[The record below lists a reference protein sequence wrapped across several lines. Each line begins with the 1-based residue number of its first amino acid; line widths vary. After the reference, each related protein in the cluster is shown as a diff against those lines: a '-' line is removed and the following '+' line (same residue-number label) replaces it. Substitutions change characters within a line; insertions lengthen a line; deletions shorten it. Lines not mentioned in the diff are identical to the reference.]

1 VNQVMN
7 RPNIETSIASL
18 QSILEKNQNLLF
30 SNDAQR
36 YLSELNGLKKNYHI
50 NIEAAQQEGRNLKI
64 AVVGQMKAGKSSF
77 LNALLFPI
85 DVLPKAAT
93 PMTAA
98 LTKLGYAKQPYAEIE
113 FYSVEDWKGIE
124 QSAHAYQTQYEKIE
138 QELNTE
144 QQAQVPKGLF
154 GQMRK
159 LSSSAKPT
167 VQTSSILIES
177 KISPELRSSHELVQM
192 AKNLNLH
199 DYLGTK
205 KRIQAGSLEDLALQ
219 LKNYVGSQGE
229 YTAITKMFSIYI
241 NDTRLQGIEVYDTPG
256 FNDPVISRGQQT
268 REFLGQCDVV
278 FLLSIINQFL
288 TVADL
293 KLLREQLTSAG
304 IDNKAVYLIGSQRD
318 LVFRMDRD
326 ILVKAQLIAQKY
338 PAEVRS
344 QATIAAMMQ
353 LLDLKVQQM
362 AEIQISQHLNNPDL
376 DPASKALLNVINQTK
391 PKLISALSW
400 RIAEGLPQLNDEL
413 QEQYD
418 ALCHDT
424 QFTFQ
429 PKQLREFSNLAK
441 LHELLE
447 QQKIRKNELL
457 QAKLE
462 NLENALVQR
471 IEAIRLELV
480 KQIEQKIG
488 LLEKNSIESLLKQK
502 QATEYHLQRG
512 KSKIDLVIHDESLKI
527 KTKLNVLNQQLKAEQ
542 YQFLNIETLEDRR
555 VEFEKFEKEGFWAEL
570 AREFGLGGYGHREK
584 IIVTPYARV
593 QDSIEQLELFAQNS
607 ISALQMQ
614 LTEIVDISTIRKQ
627 VTLAAINLFDTSD
640 PDFDLDFFKVQV
652 SECLSQFTPP
662 TLDVDIDEIT
672 DRLVSNFGLGPV
684 TNEQI
689 YSLKKAHKNAVQQ
702 LSEHVMHLAE
712 GIQQDIQEYFDDL
725 QRILVD
731 RIINEIQKN
740 LESMMLDIQ
749 EKESNLRD
757 LALFKKQLSVLA

>member
-1 VNQVMN
+1 MN
-7 RPNIETSIASL
+7 KSNIETSIASL
-18 QSILEKNQNLLF
+18 QSMLEKQQRLLF
-30 SNDAQR
+30 LKDVER
-36 YLSELNGLKKNYHI
+36 YLSELRLLKKNYQI
-50 NIEAAQQEGRNLKI
+50 NVEAAQQEGRNLKI

-98 LTKLGYAKQPYAEIE
+98 LTRLGYAEQPYAEIE

-124 QSAHAYQTQYEKIE
+124 QSANAYQKQYEKIE
-138 QELNTE
+138 KELITE
-144 QQAQVPKGLF
+144 QQELAPKSLF

-159 LSSSAKPT
+159 LSSSLKPQ
-167 VQTSSILIES
+167 VQASSLLIES

-192 AKNLNLH
+192 ANNLNLRE
-199 DYLGTK
+199 YLGTK
-205 KRIQAGSLEDLALQ
+205 KRIYAESLEDLAQQ

-241 NDTRLQGIEVYDTPG
+241 DDKRLQGIEVYDTPG

-318 LVFRMDRD
+318 LVFRMDRE
-326 ILVKAQLIAQKY
+326 ILVKAQLMAQKY
-338 PAEVRS
+338 PIEVRS

-362 AEIQISQHLNNPDL
+362 AETQISQHLNNPDL

-391 PKLISALSW
+391 PELISSLSW
-400 RIAEGLPQLNDEL
+400 RIAEGLPELNPEL

-424 QFTFQ
+424 QFTFEA
-429 PKQLREFSNLAK
+429 KQLREFSNFQK
-441 LHELLE
+441 LHVLLE
-447 QQKIRKNELL
+447 QQKLRKHELL
-457 QAKLE
+457 QVKLE
-462 NLENALVQR
+462 NLENALIHRV
-471 IEAIRLELV
+471 EVIRLELG

-512 KSKIDLVIHDESLKI
+512 KSKIDLVIHDESLNI
-527 KTKLNVLNQQLKAEQ
+527 KTKLNVLIQQLKAEQ
-542 YQFLNIETLEDRR
+542 YQFLNIETLEERK
-555 VEFEKFEKEGFWAEL
+555 VEFEKFQKEGFWAEI

-607 ISALQMQ
+607 VAALQMQ
-614 LTEIVDISTIRKQ
+614 LTEIVDISTIRKN

-652 SECLSQFTPP
+652 SECLSQFPP
-662 TLDVDIDEIT
+662 PKLEIDIDKIT
-672 DRLVSNFGLGPV
+672 DRLVSNFGLGHV

-689 YSLKKAHKNAVQQ
+689 HSLKKAHKNAVQQ
-702 LSEHVMHLAE
+702 LSEHIMQLAE

-725 QRILVD
+725 QQILVN
-731 RIINEIQKN
+731 RIINEIQQN
-740 LESMMLDIQ
+740 LDSMMFDIQ
-749 EKESNLRD
+749 QKEANIKGLN
-757 LALFKKQLSVLA
+757 LFKSQLFEFG

>member
-1 VNQVMN
+1 MHV
-7 RPNIETSIASL
+7 PNIESSINHL
-18 QSILEKNQNLLF
+18 KTILEKHQNLLF
-30 SNDAQR
+30 SNDVER
-36 YLSELNGLKKNYHI
+36 YLSELRLLKKNYQI

-98 LTKLGYAKQPYAEIE
+98 LTRLAYAEQPYAEIE
-113 FYSVEDWKGIE
+113 FYSIQDWNGIE
-124 QSAHAYQTQYEKIE
+124 QSAHAYQAQYEKIE
-138 QELNTE
+138 QELITE
-144 QQAQVPKGLF
+144 QQEQAPKSLF

-159 LSSSAKPT
+159 LSSSLKPQ
-167 VQTSSILIES
+167 VQASSLLIES

-192 AKNLNLH
+192 ANNLNLRE
-199 DYLGTK
+199 YLGTK
-205 KRIQAGSLEDLALQ
+205 KRIYAESLEDLAQQ

-241 NDTRLQGIEVYDTPG
+241 DDKRLQGIEVYDTPG

-326 ILVKAQLIAQKY
+326 ILIKAQLMAQKY
-338 PAEVRS
+338 PIEVRS

-362 AEIQISQHLNNPDL
+362 AEAQISQHLNNPDL

-391 PKLISALSW
+391 PELISALSW
-400 RIAEGLPQLNDEL
+400 RIAEGLPELNLEL

-418 ALCHDT
+418 ALCQDT
-424 QFTFQ
+424 QFTFEA
-429 PKQLREFSNLAK
+429 KQLREFSNLQK
-441 LHELLE
+441 LHVLLG
-447 QQKIRKNELL
+447 QQKLRKHELL

-462 NLENALVQR
+462 NLENALIQR
-471 IEAIRLELV
+471 VGAIRVELG
-480 KQIEQKIG
+480 KHIEQKIE

-512 KSKIDLVIHDESLKI
+512 KSKIDLVINDESLNI
-527 KTKLNVLNQQLKAEQ
+527 KNKLNVLIQQLKVEQ
-542 YQFLNIETLEDRR
+542 YQFLNIETLEEKR
-555 VEFEKFEKEGFWAEL
+555 VEFEKFKKEGFWAEI

-607 ISALQMQ
+607 VAALQMQ
-614 LTEIVDISTIRKQ
+614 LTEIVDISTIRKN

-662 TLDVDIDEIT
+662 KLEIDIDKIT
-672 DRLVSNFGLGPV
+672 DRLVSNFGLGHV

-689 YSLKKAHKNAVQQ
+689 HLLKKAHKNAVQQ
-702 LSEHVMHLAE
+702 LSEHIMQLAE

-725 QRILVD
+725 QQILVN
-731 RIINEIQKN
+731 RIINEIQQN
-740 LESMMLDIQ
+740 LDSMMFDIQ
-749 EKESNLRD
+749 QKEASIKGLN
-757 LALFKKQLSVLA
+757 LFKSQLFEFG

>member
-1 VNQVMN
+1 MHV
-7 RPNIETSIASL
+7 PNIESSINHL
-18 QSILEKNQNLLF
+18 KTILEKHQNLLF
-30 SNDAQR
+30 SNDVER
-36 YLSELNGLKKNYHI
+36 YLSELRLLKKNYQI

-98 LTKLGYAKQPYAEIE
+98 LTRLAYAEQPYAEIE
-113 FYSVEDWKGIE
+113 FYSIQDWNGIE
-124 QSAHAYQTQYEKIE
+124 QSAHTYQAQYEKIE
-138 QELNTE
+138 KELITE
-144 QQAQVPKGLF
+144 QQEQAPKSLF

-159 LSSSAKPT
+159 LSSSLKPQ
-167 VQTSSILIES
+167 VQASSLLIES

-192 AKNLNLH
+192 ANNLNLRE
-199 DYLGTK
+199 YLGTK
-205 KRIQAGSLEDLALQ
+205 KRIYAESLEDLAQQ

-241 NDTRLQGIEVYDTPG
+241 DDKRLQGIEVYDTPG

-268 REFLGQCDVV
+268 REFLAQCDVV
-278 FLLSIINQFL
+278 FLLSIISQFL

-326 ILVKAQLIAQKY
+326 ILVKAQLMAQKY
-338 PAEVRS
+338 PIEVRS

-353 LLDLKVQQM
+353 LLDIKVQQM
-362 AEIQISQHLNNPDL
+362 ADAQISQHLNNPDL

-391 PKLISALSW
+391 PELISALSW
-400 RIAEGLPQLNDEL
+400 RIAEGLPELNPEL

-424 QFTFQ
+424 QFTFEA
-429 PKQLREFSNLAK
+429 KQLREFSNLQK
-441 LHELLE
+441 LHVLLE
-447 QQKIRKNELL
+447 QQKLRKHDLL

-462 NLENALVQR
+462 NLENALIHR
-471 IEAIRLELV
+471 LEAIRVELC
-480 KQIEQKIG
+480 KYIEQKIE

-512 KSKIDLVIHDESLKI
+512 KSKIDLVINDESLNI
-527 KTKLNVLNQQLKAEQ
+527 KNKLNVLIQQLKVEQ
-542 YQFLNIETLEDRR
+542 YQFLNIETLEEKR
-555 VEFEKFEKEGFWAEL
+555 VEFEKFKKEGFWAEI

-607 ISALQMQ
+607 VAALQMQ
-614 LTEIVDISTIRKQ
+614 LTEIVDISTIRKN

-652 SECLSQFTPP
+652 SECLSQFPP
-662 TLDVDIDEIT
+662 PKLEIDIDKIT
-672 DRLVSNFGLGPV
+672 DRLVSNFGLGHV

-689 YSLKKAHKNAVQQ
+689 HSLKKAHKNAVQQ
-702 LSEHVMHLAE
+702 LSEHIMQLAE

-725 QRILVD
+725 QQILVN
-731 RIINEIQKN
+731 RIINEIQQN
-740 LESMMLDIQ
+740 LDSMMFDIQ
-749 EKESNLRD
+749 QKEASIKGLN
-757 LALFKKQLSVLA
+757 LFKSQLFEFG

>member
-1 VNQVMN
+1 MN
-7 RPNIETSIASL
+7 KSNIETSIASL
-18 QSILEKNQNLLF
+18 QSMLEKQQRLLF
-30 SNDAQR
+30 LKDVER
-36 YLSELNGLKKNYHI
+36 YLSELRLLKKNYQI
-50 NIEAAQQEGRNLKI
+50 NVEAAQQEGRNLKI

-98 LTKLGYAKQPYAEIE
+98 LTRLGYAEQPYAEIE

-124 QSAHAYQTQYEKIE
+124 QSANAYQKQYEKIE

-144 QQAQVPKGLF
+144 QKEQAPKGLF

-159 LSSSAKPT
+159 LNSLTKPSETASSL
-167 VQTSSILIES
+167 LIES

-205 KRIQAGSLEDLALQ
+205 KRIHAESLEDLALQ
-219 LKNYVGSQGE
+219 LKRYVGSQGE

-241 NDTRLQGIEVYDTPG
+241 DDKRLQGIEVYDTPG

-326 ILVKAQLIAQKY
+326 ILIKAQLMAQKY
-338 PAEVRS
+338 PVEVRS

-362 AEIQISQHLNNPDL
+362 AETQISQHLNNPDL
-376 DPASKALLNVINQTK
+376 DPASKALLDVINQTK
-391 PKLISALSW
+391 PELISALSW
-400 RIAEGLPQLNDEL
+400 RIAEGLPELNPEL

-424 QFTFQ
+424 QFTFEA
-429 PKQLREFSNLAK
+429 KQLREFSNFQK
-441 LHELLE
+441 LHVLLE
-447 QQKIRKNELL
+447 QQKLRKHELL
-457 QAKLE
+457 QVKLE
-462 NLENALVQR
+462 NLENALIHRV
-471 IEAIRLELV
+471 EVIRLELG

-512 KSKIDLVIHDESLKI
+512 KSKIDLVIHDESLNI
-527 KTKLNVLNQQLKAEQ
+527 KTKLNVLIQQLKAEQ
-542 YQFLNIETLEDRR
+542 YQFLNIETLEERK
-555 VEFEKFEKEGFWAEL
+555 VEFEKFQKEGFWAEI

-607 ISALQMQ
+607 VAALQMQ
-614 LTEIVDISTIRKQ
+614 LTEIVDISTIRKN

-662 TLDVDIDEIT
+662 ELDIDLDKIT
-672 DRLVSNFGLGPV
+672 DRLVSNFGLGHV

-689 YSLKKAHKNAVQQ
+689 HSLKKAHKNAVQQ
-702 LSEHVMHLAE
+702 LSEHIMQLAE
-712 GIQQDIQEYFDDL
+712 GIQQDIHNYFDGL
-725 QRILVD
+725 QQLLVN
-731 RIINEIQKN
+731 RIINEIQQN
-740 LESMMLDIQ
+740 LDNMMLDIKQ
-749 EKESNLRD
+749 KGKSLQD
-757 LALFKKQLSVLA
+757 LNLFKEQLSLLA

>member
-1 VNQVMN
+1 MQI
-7 RPNIETSIASL
+7 PNIETSIARL
-18 QSILEKNQNLLF
+18 QSILENHQNLLF
-30 SNDAQR
+30 SNDAER
-36 YLSELNGLKKNYHI
+36 YLSELKSLRKNYYI
-50 NIEAAQQEGRNLKI
+50 NVEAAQKEGRNLKI

-98 LTKLGYAKQPYAEIE
+98 LTRLGYAEQPYAEIE

-124 QSAHAYQTQYEKIE
+124 QSAQAYQTQYKKIE

-144 QQAQVPKGLF
+144 QKEQAPKGLF

-159 LSSSAKPT
+159 LNSLTKPSETASSL
-167 VQTSSILIES
+167 LIES

-205 KRIQAGSLEDLALQ
+205 KRIHAESLEDLALQ
-219 LKNYVGSQGE
+219 LKRYVGSQGE

-241 NDTRLQGIEVYDTPG
+241 DDKRLQGIEVYDTPG

-326 ILVKAQLIAQKY
+326 ILVKAQLMAQKY
-338 PAEVRS
+338 PVELRS

-362 AEIQISQHLNNPDL
+362 AETQISQHLNNPDL

-391 PKLISALSW
+391 PELISALSW

-424 QFTFQ
+424 QFTFEAN
-429 PKQLREFSNLAK
+429 QLREFSNLQK
-441 LHELLE
+441 LHVLLK
-447 QQKIRKNELL
+447 QQKLRKHELL
-457 QAKLE
+457 QAKLG
-462 NLENALVQR
+462 NIENALAQR
-471 IEAIRLELV
+471 VETIRLELL
-480 KQIEQKIG
+480 KQIEQKVG
-488 LLEKNSIESLLKQK
+488 LLEKNSIESLLNQKQK
-502 QATEYHLQRG
+502 TEYHLQCG
-512 KSKIDLVIHDESLKI
+512 KSKIDLVIYDESLKI
-527 KTKLNVLNQQLKAEQ
+527 KTKLNILIQQLKAEQ
-542 YQFLNIETLEDRR
+542 YLFLNIETLEEKS
-555 VEFEKFEKEGFWAEL
+555 VEFEKFKKEGFWAEL

-584 IIVTPYARV
+584 VIVTPYARV

-607 ISALQMQ
+607 VSALQMQ
-614 LTEIVDISTIRKQ
+614 LTEIVDITTIRKQ

-640 PDFDLDFFKVQV
+640 PDFDIDFFKVQV

-662 TLDVDIDEIT
+662 ELDIDIDKIT
-672 DRLVSNFGLGPV
+672 DRLVSNFGLGHV
-684 TNEQI
+684 TNDQI
-689 YSLKKAHKNAVQQ
+689 HSLKKYHKNAVQQ
-702 LSEHVMHLAE
+702 LSEHIQQLAE
-712 GIQQDIQEYFDDL
+712 EIQQDIQEYFDDL
-725 QRILVD
+725 RQILVD
-731 RIINEIQKN
+731 RIINAIQQN

-749 EKESNLRD
+749 QKEASLKRLD
-757 LALFKKQLSVLA
+757 LFKIQLSQFS

>member
-1 VNQVMN
+1 MN
-7 RPNIETSIASL
+7 KPNIETSINYL

-30 SNDAQR
+30 SNDVER
-36 YLSELNGLKKNYHI
+36 HLSDLRLLKKNYQI

-98 LTKLGYAKQPYAEIE
+98 LTRLAYAEQPYAEIE
-113 FYSVEDWKGIE
+113 FYSIQDWKGIE
-124 QSAHAYQTQYEKIE
+124 QSANAYQAQYEKIE
-138 QELNTE
+138 QELSTE
-144 QQAQVPKGLF
+144 QQDQAPKSLF

-159 LSSSAKPT
+159 LNSSLKPQ
-167 VQTSSILIES
+167 VQASSLVIES

-192 AKNLNLH
+192 ANNLNLH
-199 DYLGTK
+199 EYLSTK
-205 KRIQAGSLEDLALQ
+205 KRIYAESLEDLAQQ

-241 NDTRLQGIEVYDTPG
+241 DDKRLQGIEVYDTPG

-326 ILVKAQLIAQKY
+326 ILVKAQLMAQKY
-338 PAEVRS
+338 PIEVRS

-362 AEIQISQHLNNPDL
+362 ADAQISQHLNNPDL

-391 PKLISALSW
+391 PELISALSW
-400 RIAEGLPQLNDEL
+400 RIAERLPELNPEL

-424 QFTFQ
+424 QFTFEA
-429 PKQLREFSNLAK
+429 KQLREFSNLPK
-441 LHELLE
+441 LHVLLDQQKLRKHELL
-447 QQKIRKNELL
+447 QV
-457 QAKLE
+457 KLE
-462 NLENALVQR
+462 NLETALIQR
-471 IEAIRLELV
+471 VEAIRIELG
-480 KQIEQKIG
+480 KQIEQKIE

-502 QATEYHLQRG
+502 QATEYNLQRG
-512 KSKIDLVIHDESLKI
+512 KSKIDLVINNESLNI
-527 KTKLNVLNQQLKAEQ
+527 KNKLNVLIQQLKVEQ
-542 YQFLNIETLEDRR
+542 YQFLNIETLEEKR
-555 VEFEKFEKEGFWAEL
+555 VELEKFKKEGFWAEI

-607 ISALQMQ
+607 VAALQLQ
-614 LTEIVDISTIRKQ
+614 LTEIVDISTIRKS

-652 SECLSQFTPP
+652 SECLSQFAPP
-662 TLDVDIDEIT
+662 KLKIDIDRVT
-672 DRLVSNFGLGPV
+672 DRLVSNFGLGHV

-689 YSLKKAHKNAVQQ
+689 HSLKKAHKNAVQQ
-702 LSEHVMHLAE
+702 LSEHIMQLAE
-712 GIQQDIQEYFDDL
+712 GIQQDIQKYFDDL
-725 QRILVD
+725 QQILVN
-731 RIINEIQKN
+731 RIINEIQQN
-740 LESMMLDIQ
+740 LDSMMLDIQ
-749 EKESNLRD
+749 QKEASIKGLH
-757 LALFKKQLSVLA
+757 LFKSQLFEFG

>member
-1 VNQVMN
+1 MN

-50 NIEAAQQEGRNLKI
+50 NIEAAQQEDRNLKI

-113 FYSVEDWKGIE
+113 FYSVEDWKGIK

-159 LSSSAKPT
+159 LSSSVKPT
-167 VQTSSILIES
+167 VQTSSILIEN

-205 KRIQAGSLEDLALQ
+205 KRIHAESLEDLAEQ
-219 LKNYVGSQGE
+219 LKSYVGSQGE

-241 NDTRLQGIEVYDTPG
+241 DDKRLQGIEVYDTPG

-326 ILVKAQLIAQKY
+326 ILVKAQLMAQKY
-338 PAEVRS
+338 PVEVRS

-362 AEIQISQHLNNPDL
+362 AETQISQHLNNPDL

-391 PKLISALSW
+391 PELISALSW

-424 QFTFQ
+424 QFTFEAN
-429 PKQLREFSNLAK
+429 QLREFSNLQK
-441 LHELLE
+441 LHVLLK
-447 QQKIRKNELL
+447 QQKLRKHELL

-462 NLENALVQR
+462 NLENALAQR
-471 IEAIRLELV
+471 VETIRLELL
-480 KQIEQKIG
+480 KQIEQKVG
-488 LLEKNSIESLLKQK
+488 LLEKNSIESLLNQK
-502 QATEYHLQRG
+502 QTTEYHLQRG
-512 KSKIDLVIHDESLKI
+512 KSKIDLVIYEESLKI
-527 KTKLNVLNQQLKAEQ
+527 KTKLNILIQQLKAEQ
-542 YQFLNIETLEDRR
+542 YQFLNIETLEEKR
-555 VEFEKFEKEGFWAEL
+555 VEFEKFKKEGFWAEL

-584 IIVTPYARV
+584 VIVTPYARV

-607 ISALQMQ
+607 VSALQMQ
-614 LTEIVDISTIRKQ
+614 LTEIVDITTIRKQ

-662 TLDVDIDEIT
+662 ELDIDIDKIT
-672 DRLVSNFGLGPV
+672 DRLVSNFGLGHV
-684 TNEQI
+684 TNDQI
-689 YSLKKAHKNAVQQ
+689 HSLKKAHKNAVQQ
-702 LSEHVMHLAE
+702 LSEHIKQLAE
-712 GIQQDIQEYFDDL
+712 DIQQDIQEYFDDL
-725 QRILVD
+725 RQILVD
-731 RIINEIQKN
+731 RIINAIQQN

-749 EKESNLRD
+749 QKEASLKGLD
-757 LALFKKQLSVLA
+757 LFKTQLSEFS

>member
-1 VNQVMN
+1 MHV
-7 RPNIETSIASL
+7 PNIETSIAHL
-18 QSILEKNQNLLF
+18 QSVLEKHQNLLF
-30 SNDAQR
+30 SNDTER
-36 YLSELNGLKKNYHI
+36 YLSELKSLRKNYYI
-50 NIEAAQQEGRNLKI
+50 NVEATQKEGRNLKI

-98 LTKLGYAKQPYAEIE
+98 LTKLGYAEQPYAEIE
-113 FYSVEDWKGIE
+113 FYSVGDWKGIE
-124 QSAHAYQTQYEKIE
+124 QSADAYQTQYEKIE

-144 QQAQVPKGLF
+144 QQEQAPKGLF
-154 GQMRK
+154 GHMRK
-159 LSSSAKPT
+159 LNSSAKPT
-167 VQTSSILIES
+167 VQTSSIIIES

-192 AKNLNLH
+192 AKNLNLR

-205 KRIQAGSLEDLALQ
+205 KRIHAESLEDLAEQ

-241 NDTRLQGIEVYDTPG
+241 NDQRLQGIEVYDTPG

-326 ILVKAQLIAQKY
+326 ILVKAQLVAQKY
-338 PAEVRS
+338 PIEVRS

-362 AEIQISQHLNNPDL
+362 AETQISQHLNNPDL
-376 DPASKALLNVINQTK
+376 DPASKSLLNVINQTK
-391 PKLISALSW
+391 PELISALSW
-400 RIAEGLPQLNDEL
+400 RIAEGLPKLNDEL

-424 QFTFQ
+424 QFVFEAN
-429 PKQLREFSNLAK
+429 QLREFSNLQK
-441 LHELLE
+441 LHGLLK
-447 QQKIRKNELL
+447 QQKLRKNELL

-471 IEAIRLELV
+471 VKAIRLELG
-480 KQIEQKIG
+480 KQIEQKIR

-527 KTKLNVLNQQLKAEQ
+527 KTKLNVLIQQLKVEQ
-542 YQFLNIETLEDRR
+542 YQFLNIETLEEKR

-607 ISALQMQ
+607 ISALQMK

-662 TLDVDIDEIT
+662 TLDVDTDEIT
-672 DRLVSNFGLGPV
+672 DRLVSNFGLGHV

-689 YSLKKAHKNAVQQ
+689 HSLKKAHKNSVLQ
-702 LSEHVMHLAE
+702 LSEHIMQLAE
-712 GIQQDIQEYFDDL
+712 GTQQDIQEYFDDL
-725 QRILVD
+725 QQVLVD
-731 RIINEIQKN
+731 RIINEIQQN
-740 LESMMLDIQ
+740 LESMMLDIK

-757 LALFKKQLSVLA
+757 LDLFKKQLSVLA

>member
-1 VNQVMN
+1 MHV
-7 RPNIETSIASL
+7 PNIESSINHL
-18 QSILEKNQNLLF
+18 KTILEKHQNLLF
-30 SNDAQR
+30 SNDVER
-36 YLSELNGLKKNYHI
+36 YLSELRLLKKNYQI

-98 LTKLGYAKQPYAEIE
+98 LTRLAYAEQPYAEIE
-113 FYSVEDWKGIE
+113 FYSIQDWNGIE
-124 QSAHAYQTQYEKIE
+124 QSAHTYQAQYEKIE
-138 QELNTE
+138 KELITE
-144 QQAQVPKGLF
+144 QQEQAPKSLF

-159 LSSSAKPT
+159 LSSSLKPQ
-167 VQTSSILIES
+167 VQASSLLIES

-192 AKNLNLH
+192 ANNLNLRE
-199 DYLGTK
+199 YLGTK
-205 KRIQAGSLEDLALQ
+205 KRIYAESLEDLAQQ

-241 NDTRLQGIEVYDTPG
+241 DDKRLQGIEVYDTPG

-268 REFLGQCDVV
+268 REFLAQCDVV
-278 FLLSIINQFL
+278 FLLSIISQFL

-326 ILVKAQLIAQKY
+326 ILVKAQLMAQKY
-338 PAEVRS
+338 PIEVRS

-353 LLDLKVQQM
+353 LLDIKVQQM
-362 AEIQISQHLNNPDL
+362 ADAQISQHLNNPDL

-391 PKLISALSW
+391 PELISALSW
-400 RIAEGLPQLNDEL
+400 RIAEGLPELNPEL

-424 QFTFQ
+424 QFTFEA
-429 PKQLREFSNLAK
+429 KQLREFSNLQK
-441 LHELLE
+441 LHVLLE
-447 QQKIRKNELL
+447 QQKLRKHDLL

-462 NLENALVQR
+462 NLENALIHRV
-471 IEAIRLELV
+471 EAIRVELC
-480 KQIEQKIG
+480 KYIEQKIE

-512 KSKIDLVIHDESLKI
+512 KSKIDLVINDESLNI
-527 KTKLNVLNQQLKAEQ
+527 KNKLNVLIQQLKVEQ
-542 YQFLNIETLEDRR
+542 YQFLNIETLEEKR
-555 VEFEKFEKEGFWAEL
+555 VEFEKFKKEGFWAEI

-607 ISALQMQ
+607 VAALQMQ
-614 LTEIVDISTIRKQ
+614 LTEIVDISTIRKN

-652 SECLSQFTPP
+652 SECLSQFPP
-662 TLDVDIDEIT
+662 PKLEIDIDKIT
-672 DRLVSNFGLGPV
+672 DRLVSNFGLGHV

-689 YSLKKAHKNAVQQ
+689 HSLKKAHKNAVQQ
-702 LSEHVMHLAE
+702 LSEHIMQLAE

-725 QRILVD
+725 QQILVN
-731 RIINEIQKN
+731 RIINEIQQN
-740 LESMMLDIQ
+740 LDSMMFDIQ
-749 EKESNLRD
+749 QKEASIKGLN
-757 LALFKKQLSVLA
+757 LFKSQLFEFG

>member
-1 VNQVMN
+1 MHV
-7 RPNIETSIASL
+7 PNIESSINHL
-18 QSILEKNQNLLF
+18 KTILEKHQNLLF
-30 SNDAQR
+30 SNDVER
-36 YLSELNGLKKNYHI
+36 YLSELRLLKKNYQI

-98 LTKLGYAKQPYAEIE
+98 LTRLAYAEQPYAEIE
-113 FYSVEDWKGIE
+113 FYSIQDWNGIE
-124 QSAHAYQTQYEKIE
+124 QSAHTYQAQYEKIE
-138 QELNTE
+138 KELITE
-144 QQAQVPKGLF
+144 QQEQAPKSLF

-159 LSSSAKPT
+159 LSSSLKPQ
-167 VQTSSILIES
+167 VQASSLLIES

-192 AKNLNLH
+192 ANNLNLRE
-199 DYLGTK
+199 YLGTK
-205 KRIQAGSLEDLALQ
+205 KRIYAESLEDLAQQ

-241 NDTRLQGIEVYDTPG
+241 DDKRLQGIEVYDTPG

-268 REFLGQCDVV
+268 REFLAQCDVV
-278 FLLSIINQFL
+278 FLLSIISQFL

-326 ILVKAQLIAQKY
+326 ILVKAQLMAQKY
-338 PAEVRS
+338 PIEVRS

-353 LLDLKVQQM
+353 LLDIKVQQM
-362 AEIQISQHLNNPDL
+362 ADAQISQHLNNPDL

-391 PKLISALSW
+391 PELISALSW
-400 RIAEGLPQLNDEL
+400 RIAEGLPELNPEL

-424 QFTFQ
+424 QFTFEA
-429 PKQLREFSNLAK
+429 KQLREFSNLQK
-441 LHELLE
+441 LHVLLE
-447 QQKIRKNELL
+447 QQKLRKHDLL

-462 NLENALVQR
+462 NLENALIHRV
-471 IEAIRLELV
+471 EAIRVELC
-480 KQIEQKIG
+480 KYIEQKIE

-512 KSKIDLVIHDESLKI
+512 KSKIDLVINDESLNI
-527 KTKLNVLNQQLKAEQ
+527 KNKLNVLIQQLKVEQ
-542 YQFLNIETLEDRR
+542 YQFLNIETLEEKR
-555 VEFEKFEKEGFWAEL
+555 VEFEKFKKEGFWAEI

-607 ISALQMQ
+607 VAGLQMQ
-614 LTEIVDISTIRKQ
+614 LTEIVDISTIRKN

-652 SECLSQFTPP
+652 SECLSQFPP
-662 TLDVDIDEIT
+662 PKLEIDIDKIT
-672 DRLVSNFGLGPV
+672 DRLVSNFGLGHV

-689 YSLKKAHKNAVQQ
+689 HSLKKAHKNAVQQ
-702 LSEHVMHLAE
+702 LSEHIMQLAE

-725 QRILVD
+725 QQILVN
-731 RIINEIQKN
+731 RIINEIQQN
-740 LESMMLDIQ
+740 LDSMMFDIQ
-749 EKESNLRD
+749 QKEASIKGLN
-757 LALFKKQLSVLA
+757 LFKSQLFEFG